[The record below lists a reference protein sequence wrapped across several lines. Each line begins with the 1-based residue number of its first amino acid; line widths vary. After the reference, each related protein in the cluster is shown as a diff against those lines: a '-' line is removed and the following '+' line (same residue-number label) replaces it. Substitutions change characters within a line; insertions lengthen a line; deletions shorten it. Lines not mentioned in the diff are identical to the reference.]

1 MYYNVAENH
10 NEVRGIQNQKGQKFF
25 FPQSAIL
32 YSLLSYSNDINCFI
46 EWDINECLSYV
57 EKPGNWLALSLN
69 EYESTNS
76 NLTSNVFSY
85 LNYDIL
91 FFSSESKVKTLS

>member
-10 NEVRGIQNQKGQKFF
+10 NETKEIQNRENIF

-32 YSLLSYSNDINCFI
+32 YSLLSYSNTGNCFI

-57 EKPGNWLALSLN
+57 EKPGNWLPFSLN
-69 EYESTNS
+69 EYEHSP
-76 NLTSNVFSY
+76 SNVSSY

-91 FFSSESKVKTLS
+91 FPI